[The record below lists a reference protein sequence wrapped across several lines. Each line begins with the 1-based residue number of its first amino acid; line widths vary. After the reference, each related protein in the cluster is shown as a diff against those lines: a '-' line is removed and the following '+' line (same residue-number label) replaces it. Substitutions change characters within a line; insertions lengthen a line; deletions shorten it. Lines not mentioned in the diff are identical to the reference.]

1 MAGHGVICQALGLE
15 GCKPRPQ
22 GLDACLLAISRDL
35 ALHPLLGGGATL
47 PVALE
52 PDLLGGS
59 ATVQEDVTY
68 HQTHDT
74 LAIRRSG
81 GRRMPHRREMLA
93 SRQDRLTVA
102 PRQCPVALALP
113 RGVVLFDCCSRP
125 QLRLPVLLQ
134 GAGDQ
139 PVFGRDCIVW
149 ALRSLGLKTRPLH
162 ASLPLAFAPAGFAFA
177 VLEGFHRQCH
187 VVRRERLQHHLLDHR
202 VDIGGADLLTAR
214 LAQLDSLGIA
224 DSARALPPR
233 PAIAHPQPGT
243 TAAAPGD
250 PLQQRRSDPRR
261 S

>member
-47 PVALE
+47 PVDLE

-59 ATVQEDVTY
+59 ATVQRTSR
-68 HQTHDT
+68 TT
-74 LAIRRSG
+74 RRTIRWRSAG
-81 GRRMPHRREMLA
+81 WWSPHATTRREMLA

-177 VLEGFHRQCH
+177 VREGFHRQCH

-214 LAQLDSLGIA
+214 SPHSIA
-224 DSARALPPR
+224 LVLPTAPGRCPRARDSAP
-233 PAIAHPQPGT
+233 
-243 TAAAPGD
+243 TAGHHSRRTGRS
-250 PLQQRRSDPRR
+250 LQQRRSDPRR

>member
-47 PVALE
+47 PVDLE

-59 ATVQEDVTY
+59 ATVQDVTY
-68 HQTHDT
+68 HQTHDP
-74 LAIRRSG
+74 LAIRGSG
-81 GRRMPHRREMLA
+81 GRRMPPPGDA
-93 SRQDRLTVA
+93 GLTPGSLDGR

-214 LAQLDSLGIA
+214 LAPLDSLGIA

-233 PAIAHPQPGT
+233 P
-243 TAAAPGD
+243 
-250 PLQQRRSDPRR
+250 R
-261 S
+261 